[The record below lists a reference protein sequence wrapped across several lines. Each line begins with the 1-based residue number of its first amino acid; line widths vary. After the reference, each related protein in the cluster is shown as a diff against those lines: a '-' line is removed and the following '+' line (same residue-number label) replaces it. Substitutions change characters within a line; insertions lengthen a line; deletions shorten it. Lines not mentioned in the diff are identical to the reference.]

1 LKISAARAFI
11 DGAITPATIEI
22 TGPRIANVIL
32 GIESGADLAISE
44 TDGVLVPGL
53 IDLQINGGFGID
65 FQTADPGE
73 IKVFRKKVLRTG
85 VTGFLPTLITAS
97 HQNIINQ
104 LEKIDA
110 SPQVGQ
116 SDVLGVHLEG
126 PYIAK
131 QARGTHD
138 LAQIREINLS
148 EITEIIQTKKLKML
162 TLAPELENALAG
174 IEQLVQNEVIVSLG
188 HSQATSAQTLSAV
201 EKGARM
207 ITHIFNAQSGV
218 HHRDSGMA
226 SQALINPDLFL
237 GVIADLYHLTPE
249 TIKLIFQTAGG
260 RSVLVT
266 DAISAMGM
274 PDGTY
279 QLGNQT
285 VTVKTGQPPMRAD
298 GVIAGSAVRLDEC
311 IKNVIDCAVA
321 PELAIAAATSVP
333 AKVLGLTDRGQIK
346 PGLRADLALLSNT
359 GRASKVWHLGEE
371 VALD

>member
-1 LKISAARAFI
+1 MKISAARTFVE
-11 DGAITPATIEI
+11 GAIAQATIEI
-22 TGPRIANVIL
+22 AGPRIVDVTL
-32 GIESGADLAISE
+32 GIESDADLTISE
-44 TDGVLVPGL
+44 SEGVLVPGL

-65 FQTADPGE
+65 FQTADPADIE
-73 IKVFRKKVLRTG
+73 IFRKKVLRTG

-97 HQNIINQ
+97 HQKIISQ
-104 LEKIDA
+104 LEKINV
-110 SPQVGQ
+110 SSKVGQ

-126 PYIAK
+126 PYISK

-138 LAQIREINLS
+138 LNQIREINLS
-148 EITEIIQTKKLKML
+148 EIAEIIETKKLKML
-162 TLAPELENALAG
+162 TLAPELKNAIAA
-174 IEQLVQNEVIVSLG
+174 IEQLVQHEVIVSLG
-188 HSQATSAQTLSAV
+188 HSQASSAQTLAAV

-226 SQALINPDLFL
+226 SQALINPNLFL
-237 GVIADLYHLTPE
+237 GIIADLYHLTPE
-249 TIKLIFQTAGG
+249 TIKLIFQTAAS

-274 PDGTY
+274 PEGIY

-285 VTVKTGQPPMRAD
+285 VTVKTGQPPRRAD

-311 IKNVIDCAVA
+311 IKNVIDCAIA
-321 PELAIAAATSVP
+321 PELAIAAATSIP
-333 AKVLGLTDRGQIK
+333 AKVLGLTDRGEIK
-346 PGLRADLALLSNT
+346 TGLRADLALLSDA

-371 VALD
+371 VPLD

>member
-1 LKISAARAFI
+1 MKISAARAFI
-11 DGAITPATIEI
+11 DGAITQATIEI
-22 TGPRIANVIL
+22 TGSKIVAVTL
-32 GIESGADLAISE
+32 DIESRADLSISE
-44 TDGVLVPGL
+44 SDGVLVPGL

-65 FQTADPGE
+65 FQTADTGE
-73 IKVFRKKVLRTG
+73 IEIFRKKVLCTG

-97 HQNIINQ
+97 HQNIMNQ

-110 SPQVGQ
+110 SPKVGH

-126 PYIAK
+126 PYIAE

-148 EITEIIQTKKLKML
+148 EITEIIKTKKLKML
-162 TLAPELENALAG
+162 TLAPELKNATAA

-188 HSQATSAQTLSAV
+188 HSQASSAQTLLAV

-218 HHRDSGMA
+218 HHRDGGMA
-226 SQALINPDLFL
+226 SQALINPFLFL
-237 GVIADLYHLTPE
+237 GIIADLYHLTPE
-249 TIKLIFQTAGG
+249 TIKLIFQTAGN

-274 PDGTY
+274 SDGTY

-285 VTVKTGQPPMRAD
+285 VTVETGQPPMRAD

-311 IKNVIDCAVA
+311 IKNVIDCAVS

-346 PGLRADLALLSNT
+346 PGLRADLALLSDS

>member
-1 LKISAARAFI
+1 MKISAARAFI
-11 DGAITPATIEI
+11 DGAITQATIEI

-32 GIESGADLAISE
+32 GIESSADLTISE
-44 TDGVLVPGL
+44 SDGVLVPGL

-73 IKVFRKKVLRTG
+73 IEIFRQKVLRTG

-97 HQNIINQ
+97 HQNIMNQ
-104 LEKIDA
+104 LEKIDV
-110 SPQVGQ
+110 SSQVGQ

-126 PYIAK
+126 PYIAE

-162 TLAPELENALAG
+162 TLAPELKNALAA

-188 HSQATSAQTLSAV
+188 HSQATSAQTHTAV

-237 GVIADLYHLTPE
+237 GIIADLYHLSSE
-249 TIKLIFQTAGG
+249 TIKLIFQTAGS

-321 PELAIAAATSVP
+321 PELAIAAATSIP

-346 PGLRADLALLSNT
+346 PGLRADLALLSDT